1 MDFHGGGDNLL
12 VVFPFPVEPEE
23 VFEVGGGG
31 EAMASLLT
39 SGITR
44 PFILVKVFFLR

>member
-1 MDFHGGGDNLL
+1 MVLL
-12 VVFPFPVEPEE
+12 LFPVPVEAGEV

-44 PFILVKVFFLR
+44 PFILVKVFFRR

>member
-1 MDFHGGGDNLL
+1 ML
-12 VVFPFPVEPEE
+12 VVLLLFPVPVEAGE
-23 VFEVGGGG
+23 VLFEVGGGGG

-44 PFILVKVFFLR
+44 PFILVKVFFRR